1 MVPEL
6 LDAAGSALV
15 QSISAPKKNYIA
27 TKNWHRILVRK
38 DKSFCQFYRE
48 FTTQCFSIHCKEK
61 GGHREGGSFFLK
73 TLSLQNTVFMHFLC
87 KRD

>member
-1 MVPEL
+1 MIPEL
-6 LDAAGSALV
+6 LDVVGSALV

-38 DKSFCQFYRE
+38 DKE
-48 FTTQCFSIHCKEK
+48 FSSVLQSSQLNASVSTVKND
-61 GGHREGGSFFLK
+61 REGRSFLLK
-73 TLSLQNTVFMHFLC
+73 TLSLQNTDFMHFLC